1 MNTSLIFEI
10 YYRNDFDIVLRN
22 GRLSLQVSKGLV
34 FRRSRP
40 FVLSKII
47 MKPNYYD
54 YAIEDPA
61 DPFLTVTFI
70 LFMFF
75 LMWLAHEEDKD
86 K

>member
-1 MNTSLIFEI
+1 
-10 YYRNDFDIVLRN
+10 
-22 GRLSLQVSKGLV
+22 
-34 FRRSRP
+34 
-40 FVLSKII
+40 

-61 DPFLTVTFI
+61 DPFLTAMFI

>member
-1 MNTSLIFEI
+1 
-10 YYRNDFDIVLRN
+10 
-22 GRLSLQVSKGLV
+22 
-34 FRRSRP
+34 
-40 FVLSKII
+40 

-61 DPFLTVTFI
+61 DPFLSVMFI

-75 LMWLAHEEDKD
+75 LMWLAHEENKD